1 MLQVGQSQKVPNL
14 LQYDNV
20 LCLVVEFDTHRVLN
34 PTAGS
39 LFGAIAEAVPA
50 RQQHGRVTHPAARID
65 SVGRPEQTNI
75 RLV

>member
-1 MLQVGQSQKVPNL
+1 
-14 LQYDNV
+14 
-20 LCLVVEFDTHRVLN
+20 VVEFDTHRVLN

-39 LFGAIAEAVPA
+39 LFGAIAETVPA